1 MPGSLRTIGDE
12 AFLGCAA
19 LKIVIIPS
27 GVKSIGENAF
37 VYQDDDGDHPVKA
50 VFIVEEGSY
59 AQKYAK
65 KNGLTVRIDLS
76 KAKVTVEA
84 QVYTGKALKPDVKV
98 VLNKKT
104 LRAAKDY
111 KVSYKANKAIGTA
124 TVTVTGMGGY
134 AGTATGAFVIN
145 PKPVIGLTLTAGS
158 KRLTAS
164 WNKGKGITGYQ
175 LQYSLKKG
183 FAPAKKVTIA
193 EADTVSKVIKSL
205 QSGKTYYVRIRAYAK
220 VEDKAYWSAWSD
232 AQSVKVQ

>member
-1 MPGSLRTIGDE
+1 MPRSLQTIGDE

-27 GVKSIGENAF
+27 GVKNIGENAF
-37 VYQDDDGDHPVKA
+37 VYQDHDGDHPVKA

-65 KNGLTVRIDLS
+65 KNDLTVRIDLS

-84 QVYTGKALKPDVKV
+84 QVYTGKALKPDVRV
-98 VLNKKT
+98 VLNQKT
-104 LRAAKDY
+104 LRAGKDY
-111 KVSYKANKAIGTA
+111 KVSYKTNKAIGTA
-124 TVTVTGMGGY
+124 TVTVTGQGVY

-145 PKPVIGLTLTAGS
+145 PKPVTGLTLTAGS
-158 KRLTAS
+158 KRLIAS
-164 WNKGKGITGYQ
+164 WNKVKGITGYQ

-205 QSGKTYYVRIRAYAK
+205 QFGKTYYVRIRAYAK